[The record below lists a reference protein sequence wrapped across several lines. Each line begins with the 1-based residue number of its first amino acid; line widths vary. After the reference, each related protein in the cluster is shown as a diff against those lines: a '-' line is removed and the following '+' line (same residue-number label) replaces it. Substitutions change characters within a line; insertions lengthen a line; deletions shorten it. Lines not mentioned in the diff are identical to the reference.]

1 MKKKQEIIEQDAFLQ
16 EVEEDLKNESLKKL
30 WDKYGLFVIIF
41 VAAILT
47 LAVSYES
54 IKSWYIRRAENW
66 SNAYSI
72 ALVLQN
78 QGKYEESID
87 ALNMIINKKFGAFAS
102 LAKMQQVNVLLDNGN
117 QELALNKLSEIIAD
131 KSFEP
136 ELRDVAIV
144 KLASFKQNTAS
155 REEMENLLSSIT
167 SQPQNSW
174 YGTAQ
179 SMLAGVSLRDGDK
192 ETAKNIYEKL
202 LENNDVSDDF
212 KNKIKNILSVL

>member
-1 MKKKQEIIEQDAFLQ
+1 MKKKQEITEQDAFLQ
-16 EVEEDLKNESLKKL
+16 EVEEDLKNESMKKL
-30 WDKYGLFVIIF
+30 WDKYGLFIVIF
-41 VAAILT
+41 VAAALT

-78 QGKYEESID
+78 QGKYEESLD

-102 LAKMQQVNVLLDNGN
+102 LAKMQQVNVLLDSGKK
-117 QELALNKLSEIIAD
+117 ELALDKLAEIIAD
-131 KSFEP
+131 KSFNP

-144 KLASFKQNTAS
+144 KLASYKQNNAS
-155 REEMENLLSSIT
+155 RAEMENLLSSII

-179 SMLAGVSLRDGDK
+179 SMMAGISLRDGDK
-192 ETAKNIYEKL
+192 EGAKSIYEKL
-202 LENNDVSDDF
+202 LQNNDVSDDL
-212 KNKIKNILSVL
+212 KSKIKNILSVL

>member
-1 MKKKQEIIEQDAFLQ
+1 MKKKQELTEQDAFLQ

-41 VAAILT
+41 VAAALT

-87 ALNMIINKKFGAFAS
+87 ALNMIINKKFGPFAS
-102 LAKMQQVNVLLDNGN
+102 LAKMQQVNVLLDSGK
-117 QELALNKLSEIIAD
+117 QDLALNKLSEIIAD
-131 KSFEP
+131 KSFNP

-192 ETAKNIYEKL
+192 AKAKDIYEQL
-202 LENNDVSDDF
+202 LKNNDVSDDF